1 MSSEALAVR
10 FDGVSKQYRRG
21 GQRRPSVGDHWG
33 QLKERATGR
42 LRRQAAPTG
51 TLALDDVSFDVAE
64 GEAFALVG
72 ANGAGKTTALRI
84 LTRISRPTAGRV
96 SVRGRIG
103 ALIEVG
109 AGLHPEL
116 SGRENIW
123 LYGTILG
130 MLRSEIRR
138 RFDDIVTFAELDEV
152 LDRPLKYFS
161 SGMQLRLGF
170 SIASYLEPDI
180 LVVDEALAV
189 GDIAFQAKCT
199 KRMQDMLGEGR
210 TLIYVSHSLS
220 SVEELCRRGVLLDG
234 GQVAAEGD
242 VGEIVKAY
250 VERVGK

>member
-10 FDGVSKQYRRG
+10 FEGVTKRYRRG

-33 QLKERATGR
+33 HLKERTTGR
-42 LRRQAAPTG
+42 LRGRAAPTG
-51 TLALDDVSFDVAE
+51 TLALDDVSFEVAE
-64 GEAFALVG
+64 GDAFALVG

-109 AGLHPEL
+109 AGLHPDL

-130 MLRSEIRR
+130 MLRSEIRQ
-138 RFDDIVTFAELDEV
+138 RFDAIVAFAELEDV

-199 KRMQDMLGEGR
+199 QRMQDMLGEGR

-250 VERVGK
+250 VERVGT

>member
-1 MSSEALAVR
+1 MSSEVVAVR
-10 FDGVSKQYRRG
+10 FDGVSKRYRRG
-21 GQRRPSVGDHWG
+21 NQHRPSVGDHWLH
-33 QLKERATGR
+33 LKAQAGSR
-42 LRRQAAPTG
+42 LRDRPRPAGA
-51 TLALDDVSFDVAE
+51 LALDDVSFTVRQGDAYAV
-64 GEAFALVG
+64 LG
-72 ANGAGKTTALRI
+72 ANGAGKTTALRV

-130 MLRSEIRR
+130 MLRAEIRR
-138 RFDDIVTFAELDEV
+138 RFDEIVAFAELEDV

-170 SIASYLEPDI
+170 SIASHLSPDI

-189 GDIAFQAKCT
+189 GDLAFQAKCT
-199 KRMQDMLGEGR
+199 ERMLRMLDEGR
-210 TLIYVSHSLS
+210 TLIYVSHSLP
-220 SVEELCRRGVLLDG
+220 SVRALCRRGVLLDG
-234 GQVAAEGD
+234 GRVVVEGD
-242 VGEIVKAY
+242 VDEVVQAY
-250 VERVGK
+250 AARVGS